1 MQWKMRERP
10 MVSVVIDKKST
21 KRKWIVILCELS
33 MKQNRIAEKKKTE
46 SNDKKILSF
55 TRPTRWIV

>member
-1 MQWKMRERP
+1 

-33 MKQNRIAEKKKTE
+33 MKQNRIAEKKKIE
-46 SNDKKILSF
+46 SNDKKNFIILQGPQGELF
-55 TRPTRWIV
+55 NKLKIFRR